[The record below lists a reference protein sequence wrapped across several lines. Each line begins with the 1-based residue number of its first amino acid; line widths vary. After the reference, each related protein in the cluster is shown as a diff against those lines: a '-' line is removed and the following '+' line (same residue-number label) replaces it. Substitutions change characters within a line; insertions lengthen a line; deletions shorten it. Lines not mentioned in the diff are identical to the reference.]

1 MPMGMIQEFKEF
13 AVKGNAVDLA
23 VGVVIG
29 AAFGKIVNSIVED
42 LINPLIGLATGGVDL
57 TGLYVALD
65 GKTYESLTKAHEA
78 KAAVLAYGNVIN
90 NVIQFVIIAFAI
102 FIVVKQLNKLTK
114 ASGDD
119 LPK

>member
-1 MPMGMIQEFKEF
+1 MGMIQEFKEF

-42 LINPLIGLATGGVDL
+42 LINPLIGMLTGGVDL
-57 TGLYVALD
+57 TGLYIALD
-65 GKTYESLTKAHEA
+65 GKTYESLTKAREA
-78 KAAVLAYGNVIN
+78 KAAVLAYGNVLN
-90 NVIQFVIIAFAI
+90 NVMQFVIIAFAI
-102 FIVVKQLNKLTK
+102 FIIVKQLNKLTK
-114 ASGDD
+114 VSGDN

>member
-1 MPMGMIQEFKEF
+1 MGMIQEFKEF
-13 AVKGNAVDLA
+13 AVKGNAIDLA

-42 LINPLIGLATGGVDL
+42 LINPLVGLVSGGVDL

-65 GKTYESLTKAHEA
+65 GKTYQSLTKAREA

-102 FIVVKQLNKLTK
+102 FIVVKQLNKSTK
-114 ASGDD
+114 VSGDN